1 MVERMSDG
9 DPVGKIVF
17 VMTDSKPAEP
27 EMVERMTEP
36 EGPFVGGPVGEDEF
50 ENGGRPVV
58 PLPNGG
64 GIPVEIGF
72 DGTPVPVPV
81 VRGGEVLI
89 MVGPVL
95 VEFRTPLV

>member
-1 MVERMSDG
+1 MSDG

-27 EMVERMTEP
+27 EIVERITEP
-36 EGPFVGGPVGEDEF
+36 EGPFGGGPVGVDEL
-50 ENGGRPVV
+50 ENGGTLVV
-58 PLPNGG
+58 PLLNG

-81 VRGGEVLI
+81 RRGGEVLM

-95 VEFRTPLV
+95 VEFKIPLV